1 MLKSRKEADMAQ
13 QESSGNRLRD
23 TPCIQSLLGF
33 FFNKGVRG
41 GPKIFLNLAA
51 VLLGLLLV
59 IKLMPQ
65 RLSDSALNSIPHDL
79 WTGEAE
85 ETLQTDYGVD
95 DDSIPGGLRI
105 VVFGEN
111 DIGTPIGLDEEVE
124 GAKSWTEALCV
135 QVSGHD
141 SLLAIIIL
149 GTYSKAF
156 FPLLAGVLQ
165 AHLHGAI
172 ARLSC
177 VVRQLQGAI
186 RPWRGERTQRDGRK
200 VQPWHGLLVPVD
212 ALRPQVADTRPEG
225 PGRPFPRHAQ
235 ATPCAQG
242 DAVGL

>member
-1 MLKSRKEADMAQ
+1 MLKSQKQADMAQ
-13 QESSGNRLRD
+13 QESSGQRLRN

-85 ETLQTDYGVD
+85 ETLQTEVGD

-111 DIGTPIGLDEEVE
+111 DIGTPIGENLEFE
-124 GAKSWTEALCV
+124 GSKSWTEALCV
-135 QVSGHD
+135 QVSYHD
-141 SLLAIIIL
+141 PLLTITIL
-149 GTYSKAF
+149 GHTLRRYSLF
-156 FPLLAGVLQ
+156 
-165 AHLHGAI
+165 
-172 ARLSC
+172 
-177 VVRQLQGAI
+177 
-186 RPWRGERTQRDGRK
+186 
-200 VQPWHGLLVPVD
+200 
-212 ALRPQVADTRPEG
+212 
-225 PGRPFPRHAQ
+225 
-235 ATPCAQG
+235 
-242 DAVGL
+242 

>member
-1 MLKSRKEADMAQ
+1 MLKSQKQADMAQ
-13 QESSGNRLRD
+13 QEGSGQRLRN

-85 ETLQTDYGVD
+85 ETLQTEVGD

-111 DIGTPIGLDEEVE
+111 DIGTPIGENLEFE
-124 GAKSWTEALCV
+124 GSKSWTEALCV
-135 QVSGHD
+135 QVSYHD
-141 SLLAIIIL
+141 PLLTITIL
-149 GTYSKAF
+149 GHTLRRYSLF
-156 FPLLAGVLQ
+156 
-165 AHLHGAI
+165 
-172 ARLSC
+172 
-177 VVRQLQGAI
+177 
-186 RPWRGERTQRDGRK
+186 
-200 VQPWHGLLVPVD
+200 
-212 ALRPQVADTRPEG
+212 
-225 PGRPFPRHAQ
+225 
-235 ATPCAQG
+235 
-242 DAVGL
+242 